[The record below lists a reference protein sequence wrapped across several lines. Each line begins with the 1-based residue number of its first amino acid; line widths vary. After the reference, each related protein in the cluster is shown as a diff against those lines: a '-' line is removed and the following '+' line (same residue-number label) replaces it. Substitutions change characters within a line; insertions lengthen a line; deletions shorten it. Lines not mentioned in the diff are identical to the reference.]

1 MPEVGCQ
8 LLVLASMAFFFFFKM
23 DDSYANKSFSFR

>member
-8 LLVLASMAFFFFFKM
+8 LLVLASMAFFFFKM

>member
-8 LLVLASMAFFFFFKM
+8 LLVLASMAFFFKM